1 MILKAFKEKSN
12 QKYVNKLLATSRATV
27 NSNKVKTVAV
37 LLNANE
43 FHEFEVFRVY
53 FKELGLNSPKHK
65 IIAFTSDDKLEHNKW
80 NTHYSPKDFGWKGK
94 IENVELEEF
103 VNTEFDALISYY
115 KEDSLELNLVT
126 ALSKANFKIGI
137 SGKDDRLHDFIINV
151 KPDEIELFKME
162 LIKYLKV
169 LNKIQ

>member
-94 IENVELEEF
+94 INNVDLQSFINEPYDL
-103 VNTEFDALISYY
+103 LICYY
-115 KEDSLELNLVT
+115 KNELLQLNHI
-126 ALSKANFKIGI
+126 AAASKANMKVGI
-137 SGKDDRLHDFIINV
+137 SKKDERLYDLIIDV
-151 KPDEIELFKME
+151 SLKELNTFKQE
-162 LIKYLKV
+162 LKKYLNI
-169 LNKIQ
+169 LNKL

>member
-12 QKYVNKLLATSRATV
+12 QKYVNKILAKRQTAV

-53 FKELGLNSPKHK
+53 FKELGLNSPKHN
-65 IIAFTSDDKLEHNKW
+65 IIAFTLDDKLEHNKW

-94 IENVELEEF
+94 IKNIDLQSFIDEPY
-103 VNTEFDALISYY
+103 DILICYY
-115 KEDSLELNLVT
+115 KNELLQLNQIT
-126 ALSKANFKIGI
+126 AASKANLKVGI
-137 SGKDDRLHDFIINV
+137 SRKDERLYDLIIDV
-151 KPDEIELFKME
+151 SLKEINIFKQELK
-162 LIKYLKV
+162 KYLNI
-169 LNKIQ
+169 LNKL